1 MVFWTAFKFVVCV
14 DKPVHCHNKL
24 ISIQSCGHLLTA
36 RSLMIEDSNP
46 CLKDSQS
53 GYGLDSVVANLI

>member
-24 ISIQSCGHLLTA
+24 ISIQSCGHLL
-36 RSLMIEDSNP
+36 IEDSNP